1 MGLSYTETLDLPLST
16 LLDMISIQQIKTE
29 GYRYKSTGRD
39 GGPNEIFEMYKT
51 LK

>member
-1 MGLSYTETLDLPLST
+1 MGLTYTETLDLPLSQ

-29 GYRYKSTGRD
+29 GFRYKSTGRD
-39 GGPNEIFEMYKT
+39 GGPSKLIDLYNR

>member
-16 LLDMISIQQIKTE
+16 LLDMISIHQIKTE

-39 GGPNEIFEMYKT
+39 DGPSELIEMYNR